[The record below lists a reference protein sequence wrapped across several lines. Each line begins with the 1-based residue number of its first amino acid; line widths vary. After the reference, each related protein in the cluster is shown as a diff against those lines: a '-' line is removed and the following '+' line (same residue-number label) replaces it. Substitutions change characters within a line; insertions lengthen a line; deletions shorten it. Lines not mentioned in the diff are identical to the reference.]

1 MITKKQL
8 NKAKVKVHFKSW
20 ALSVKKSTGLSFKIP
35 EELIESLSP
44 ELDKYVENALL
55 DLGLIKEP
63 DSFRWTGK

>member
-44 ELDKYVENALL
+44 ELDKYVETQL
-55 DLGLIKEP
+55 
-63 DSFRWTGK
+63 DSFQDKEEYRRLMDIE